1 MFLVQTL
8 RCGDRM
14 KGRWCPRGCR
24 GFSAA
29 EVTSILAAL
38 TILSGLSAPAITD
51 YVEDAKMVRARHDV
65 ATVGVSL
72 IRLFD
77 DVAFERR
84 RPHGWQTYSLLV
96 GAGPSPAALNAQTA
110 PWALAT
116 GAEGVG
122 LLDDQLLRNGPKYIP
137 YVSAQRHGWR
147 GAYLQQPVS
156 ADPWAHRYAVNVG
169 AVGRDADI
177 FVASAGPD
185 GVVTL
190 SFDADGLDHAGD
202 DIVSL
207 VSSAGVSP

>member
-8 RCGDRM
+8 PCGNRM
-14 KGRWCPRGCR
+14 IGRLRLRGCR

-29 EVTSILAAL
+29 ECTSILAAL

-51 YVEDAKMVRARHDV
+51 YIEDAKMVRARHDV

-72 IRLFD
+72 IRLFN
-77 DVAFERR
+77 DVAFQRT
-84 RPHGWQTYSLLV
+84 RPHGWRTYSLLV
-96 GAGPSPAALNAQTA
+96 GAGSSPAALNERTA
-110 PWALAT
+110 PWAVAT
-116 GAEGVG
+116 DAEGVG
-122 LLDDQLLRNGPKYIP
+122 LLDDQLLRNGAE
-137 YVSAQRHGWR
+137 YVPFTSAARFGWR

-190 SFDADGLDHAGD
+190 SFDADGLDQAGD